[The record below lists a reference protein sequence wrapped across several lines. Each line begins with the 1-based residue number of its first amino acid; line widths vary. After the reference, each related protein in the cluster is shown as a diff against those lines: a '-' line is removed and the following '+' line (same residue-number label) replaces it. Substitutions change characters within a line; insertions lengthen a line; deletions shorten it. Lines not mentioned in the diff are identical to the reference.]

1 MAFKNTHNISL
12 KFDNVCQR
20 IPNFFWFQVRPNPF
34 FSNEENRRKTH
45 EKFGVTSIYE
55 FLEIR
60 FNKSVR
66 LLGTSMFIIQDFF
79 IKNIFLSLFL
89 YLFPTILNKTSL
101 YIGIVT
107 YGPALALETV
117 TGLDRWV
124 SVWVRVLN
132 HLENYYISIF
142 AYLEHKILYV
152 N

>member
-1 MAFKNTHNISL
+1 MSVREFPTFFDFKY
-12 KFDNVCQR
+12 VR
-20 IPNFFWFQVRPNPF
+20 ILSFLTQ
-34 FSNEENRRKTH
+34 EIEKKTH

-142 AYLEHKILYV
+142 AYLEHKIIMLI
-152 N
+152 